1 MAIFN
6 SYVKL
11 PEGNTHIQRA
21 SNNPRPQPAEPNR
34 QPGALA
40 AHGQRRL
47 PALSEAGR
55 GGKIHGTDVPAMFH

>member
-21 SNNPRPQPAEPNR
+21 SNNPKAPRPLGEP
-34 QPGALA
+34 PGALA